1 MSNKS
6 TKKEEEL
13 QEIDKK
19 ILKLLSKRNKL
30 LKDFK
35 DTNFFSYN
43 NNFIENIKNEM
54 FLELEH
60 EKIDEKI
67 VYLGP
72 EGSYTQEAAINKFGI
87 GKTYYSVNSIKNI
100 IIKNFI

>member
-35 DTNFFSYN
+35 DTNFFTYN

-60 EKIDEKI
+60 EKIG
-67 VYLGP
+67 L
-72 EGSYTQEAAINKFGI
+72 
-87 GKTYYSVNSIKNI
+87 IK
-100 IIKNFI
+100 KNGV

>member
-35 DTNFFSYN
+35 DTNFFTYN
-43 NNFIENIKNEM
+43 NNFIENIKNE
-54 FLELEH
+54 
-60 EKIDEKI
+60 
-67 VYLGP
+67 
-72 EGSYTQEAAINKFGI
+72 A
-87 GKTYYSVNSIKNI
+87 
-100 IIKNFI
+100 